1 MYNNIFDMNILIID
15 DLEDNVALI
24 EDMLED
30 EGFKNL
36 HGVFNARDGLNY
48 LKENP
53 IDLII
58 LDIMMPDMDGITA
71 CRYIREE
78 LCLNDVM
85 ILLATANEDIEIL
98 RIGLEEA
105 GANDYTRKP
114 FVNDIELIARIKN
127 LLKLKKQTDIVQEK
141 EIELRKSDQIIMS
154 QSKMAAM
161 GEMIGNIAH
170 QWRQPL
176 SAIST
181 AASAL
186 QIQKEFDILSDKEFE
201 DLTHNIINNTQYLS
215 TIIEDFRNFYKP
227 NKNKEQFNMKDVMKI
242 NLDLL
247 SASFKSN
254 DIEVIEDFSDI
265 NIFSHKNEL
274 VQVVINLLNNA
285 RDAIVNQELQNP
297 RYIFIKCYENE
308 ENIIITITDNAKGI
322 KENIKCKIFEP
333 YFTTKHKF
341 QGTGLGLYMSK
352 KIINE
357 SLIGLLVVENVDYTY
372 NEQQYSGA
380 RFTISLP
387 K

>member
-333 YFTTKHKF
+333 YFTTKNKF

>member
-36 HGVFNARDGLNY
+36 HGVFNARDGLEY
-48 LKENP
+48 LKENS

-78 LCLNDVM
+78 LCLNDIM

-127 LLKLKKQTDIVQEK
+127 LLKLKNQTDIVQQK
-141 EIELRKSDQIIMS
+141 EIELRKNEQILMS

-186 QIQKEFDILSDKEFE
+186 QMQKEFDILSDKEFE
-201 DLTHNIINNTQYLS
+201 DLTHSIINNTQYLS

-227 NKNKEQFNMKDVMKI
+227 NKDKEQFNMKDVMKV

-247 SASFKSN
+247 SASFKSS

-274 VQVVINLLNNA
+274 IQVVINLLNNA

-297 RYIFIKCYENE
+297 RYIFVKCYDND

-322 KENIKCKIFEP
+322 KEDLKCKIFEP
-333 YFTTKHKF
+333 YFTTKHKH

-357 SLIGLLVVENVDYTY
+357 SLIGHLVVENVDYTY
-372 NEQQYSGA
+372 NEEQYTGA